1 MANRTAV
8 IQAIDALE
16 NEVTRQAARISKASA
31 ACAFIDDA
39 EVDEELVS
47 TTVELPSRVIAL
59 RRSRVVV
66 DGVTVVRQPSTRSPM
81 PSGTATTTSE
91 TQTDVAA
98 GAGAP
103 SGPGDDSGRVAELE
117 AEIERLKQK
126 HRTQLLAAEKDLS
139 RLRRARGADET
150 ERTPSPATVT

>member
-81 PSGTATTTSE
+81 PSAAPTTTAE
-91 TQTDVAA
+91 TQTDAPA
-98 GAGAP
+98 PGAP
-103 SGPGDDSGRVAELE
+103 SGPGEDSGRVAELE

-139 RLRRARGADET
+139 RLRRARGAEET